1 MNILGKKRRKRK
13 KAGKRR
19 NKGREEKNSSE
30 NKPETQIWKSDDLT
44 GPKENHAALTG
55 SINELT
61 SLGYPADTTAERDK
75 KWCSSRLQGR
85 PPRVF
90 APITC

>member
-1 MNILGKKRRKRK
+1 MRYEHSGKKK
-13 KAGKRR
+13 KKKEKKQGREGAKGEKRR
-19 NKGREEKNSSE
+19 YSGE

-75 KWCSSRLQGR
+75 K
-85 PPRVF
+85 
-90 APITC
+90 

>member
-1 MNILGKKRRKRK
+1 MRYEHPGKKK
-13 KAGKRR
+13 KK
-19 NKGREEKNSSE
+19 KQGREETKGEKRRNSSE

-75 KWCSSRLQGR
+75 M
-85 PPRVF
+85 
-90 APITC
+90 

>member
-1 MNILGKKRRKRK
+1 MRYEHSGKKK
-13 KAGKRR
+13 KK
-19 NKGREEKNSSE
+19 KQGREETKGEKRRNSSE

-75 KWCSSRLQGR
+75 K
-85 PPRVF
+85 
-90 APITC
+90 